1 MDVRFFCLLTEEV
14 CTIVANFEFV
24 EYSKKETKI
33 AKLTVQLKAYLP
45 VGFER
50 MVAELL
56 LEYPIIFTITTPR
69 STKLGDYRRPQSGEL
84 KHRISVNG
92 NLNSFSFL
100 VTTLHEIAHLQAF
113 VIHGNLIKP
122 HGEEWKQTYRNLLW
136 PAIQTGLLPKEIESA
151 LMKSLTNTKASSCSD
166 TQLSRVLKQ
175 YDVTPTNEVSL
186 EEIPKNATFVL
197 QGKLF
202 RKGDLRR
209 TRFVCEEIHTKR
221 KFLVHTLASVQYLD
235 Q

>member
-1 MDVRFFCLLTEEV
+1 MEH
-14 CTIVANFEFV
+14 
-24 EYSKKETKI
+24 SKKETKI
-33 AKLTVQLKAYLP
+33 LKLAHQLKPYLP

-56 LEYPIIFTITTPR
+56 LEHPIFFTITTPR
-69 STKLGDYRRPQSGEL
+69 STKLGDYRAPLSGEK

-92 NLNSFSFL
+92 NLNSYSFL

-113 VIHGNLIKP
+113 VTFGNKIKP

-136 PAIQTGLLPKEIESA
+136 PAIQTGLLPKEIETA

-175 YDVTPTNEVSL
+175 YDSTPSNEVSL

-209 TRFVCEEIHTKR
+209 TRFVCEEIQTKR
-221 KFLVHTLASVQYLD
+221 QFLVHTLASVQYLEK
-235 Q
+235 